1 MQESSKNV
9 LTGWLAGK
17 SIQTVL
23 DAPSGDGWLARPLG
37 PVVSMDGVDL
47 YEQSKPGYHHFWKHD
62 LDRGLPPEASSGH
75 YDLVAICEGIEH
87 VGNPLLLLRDAFDRL
102 KPGGLLAVTTPSV
115 WYPQARLQYF
125 LRGFFPSFPAL
136 AGKVVP
142 GTHMHIT
149 PWCYPWL
156 WTYLKLAGFTDIELL
171 PEPELTGKHLHE
183 RLLVWPSRLYCR
195 GKLRKAR
202 TEDER
207 DYWRTCGTD
216 TALMGRHLNMVARRP
231 PCPREESIKAP

>member
-9 LTGWLAGK
+9 LTTWLVGK

-23 DAPSGDGWLARPLG
+23 DAPSGDGWLARSLG
-37 PVVSMDGVDL
+37 PAVSVDGVDL
-47 YEQSKPGYHHFWKHD
+47 YENTKPGYRHFWKHD
-62 LDRGLPPEASSGH
+62 LDSGLPAEARRG

-87 VGNPLLLLRDAFDRL
+87 VGNPLLLLRDAWACT

-115 WYPQARLQYF
+115 WYPQARLQYS

-142 GTHMHIT
+142 GSHMHIT

-156 WTYLKLAGFTDIELL
+156 WTYLKLAGFTGIELL

-183 RLLVWPSRLYCR
+183 RVLVWPARIYCR
-195 GKLRKAR
+195 GKQRKAR
-202 TEDER
+202 TEEER
-207 DYWRTCGTD
+207 VFWRVCGTD
-216 TALMGRHLNMVARRP
+216 ASLLGRHLNVIARRP
-231 PCPREESIKAP
+231 H